1 MSEEYGNDIISVID
15 DDGNEIMLEVIDT
28 IDYKDSSYGLF
39 LPADMDENDPDYGW
53 VILRIVEE
61 DGEEVFEDIE
71 SDDELN
77 EVYEK
82 FMILLDAEEEE

>member
-1 MSEEYGNDIISVID
+1 MSNEYGDDIFTIED
-15 DDGNEIMLEVIDT
+15 EDGNEIQLDAIDQM
-28 IDYKDSSYGLF
+28 DYNDSTYGLF

-61 DGEEVFEDIE
+61 NGEEYFEDIDDE
-71 SDDELN
+71 DELN

-82 FMILLDAEEEE
+82 FMTLLDAEDE